1 MRRREDAIL
10 AENVNNPPEN
20 PSNALVGS
28 DEARAGEAGA
38 GVAEPAVV
46 ADERLVEQA
55 RGGDARAFDEL
66 VRRHRNRGFAMIRN
80 MIHRE
85 ADAWDLSQE
94 AFIKAWQAL
103 PRFEAKAR
111 FSTWLY
117 RIVHNVVCD
126 WARRRRPETEG
137 EMNDELLERE
147 RIDPASRTTP
157 SAALR
162 PDHALSNEELRERI
176 EAALATLSPEH
187 RQAVLLKDV
196 QGFSYKEI
204 AEIMGCSIGTV
215 MSRLHYARKKLQSL
229 LKDEHETR

>member
-1 MRRREDAIL
+1 M
-10 AENVNNPPEN
+10 NNSADR
-20 PSNALVGS
+20 PSNSPDGS
-28 DEARAGEAGA
+28 SRRSVESPDGGGSPPIEVTDEQ
-38 GVAEPAVV
+38 
-46 ADERLVEQA
+46 LVEQA
-55 RGGDARAFDEL
+55 QGGETRAFDEL
-66 VRRHRNRGFAMIRN
+66 VRRHRNRVFAMIRN

-137 EMNDELLERE
+137 EMNDELLQRE
-147 RIDPASRTTP
+147 SIDPASRTTP
-157 SAALR
+157 SASPR
-162 PDHALSNEELRERI
+162 PDQALSNAELRAQI
-176 EAALATLSPEH
+176 EAALDTLSPDH
-187 RQAVLLKDV
+187 RQAILLKDV
-196 QGFSYKEI
+196 HGFAYKEI
-204 AEIMGCSIGTV
+204 ADITGCSIGTV

-229 LKDEHETR
+229 LRDEHQTR